1 MKQDIVIKLARW
13 TTGAAA
19 TIVAANNYAVS
30 LMGLQRFEE
39 AKSLLRK
46 SMPAAR
52 RVLGDSKHITLRMR
66 KVYAKALCDNPG
78 ATLDDLREAVTTLEE
93 LERTSRRVFG
103 GSHPLTNGIKDDL
116 QKSRDALAVFKL
128 TAAGRGTTRADD
140 VRSLREAVAAM
151 ASTKGPGDAQ

>member
-1 MKQDIVIKLARW
+1 MQTKNTKRPLRRPSRRAR
-13 TTGAAA
+13 TT
-19 TIVAANNYAVS
+19 
-30 LMGLQRFEE
+30 QR
-39 AKSLLRK
+39 
-46 SMPAAR
+46 AR
-52 RVLGDSKHITLRMR
+52 R
-66 KVYAKALCDNPG
+66 

-103 GSHPLTNGIKDDL
+103 GSHPLTNAIEDDL

-151 ASTKGPGDAQ
+151 TSTQRPGES

>member
-1 MKQDIVIKLARW
+1 
-13 TTGAAA
+13 
-19 TIVAANNYAVS
+19 
-30 LMGLQRFEE
+30 MGLQRFEE

-103 GSHPLTNGIKDDL
+103 GSHPLTNAIEDDL